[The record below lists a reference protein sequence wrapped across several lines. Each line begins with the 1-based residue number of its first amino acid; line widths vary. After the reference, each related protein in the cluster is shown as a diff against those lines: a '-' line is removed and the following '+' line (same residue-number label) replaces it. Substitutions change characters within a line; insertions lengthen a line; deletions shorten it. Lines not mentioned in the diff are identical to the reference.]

1 VREDGVQSV
10 SKCERDKMEVIPS
23 FYTDR
28 EGRRGSRKGPAV
40 AHLPLMAGGPCGS
53 EEGKKGNERKLEE
66 RVGAGVNCLSMAL
79 KEGREAGKVRGRVAA
94 VTVGARLKHRK
105 GAREGRMYRQVGPA
119 CQRPRGKEE
128 RGRERWAAG
137 EIWAGRRGGSAGEK
151 KGSWAGGLKGRGEGL
166 RLSFFL
172 FFNLFKLKHFKLFS
186 KFSKNI

>member
-1 VREDGVQSV
+1 
-10 SKCERDKMEVIPS
+10 MEVIPS

-119 CQRPRGKEE
+119 CQRLRGKEE

-151 KGSWAGGLKGRGEGL
+151 EGELGWWAERERGGVEA
-166 RLSFFL
+166 FFFSL
-172 FFNLFKLKHFKLFS
+172 F
-186 KFSKNI
+186 